1 VSRHLPSVWDVSP
14 ISQTKLDNLALRFD
28 RTGAIAFGVYDTEEP
43 ERLCAGGAKLVGLV
57 GSDVNSIHRS
67 EPKFSTGD
75 LHASAAAQA
84 DDDMRMMMSFQAGEA
99 SRFEFK
105 VAHME
110 LHLLSQVSNQDLAR
124 CSPELAAPM
133 CGELVWL

>member
-1 VSRHLPSVWDVSP
+1 M
-14 ISQTKLDNLALRFD
+14 
-28 RTGAIAFGVYDTEEP
+28 
-43 ERLCAGGAKLVGLV
+43 GLV
-57 GSDVNSIHRS
+57 GSDVDGIHRS
-67 EPKFSTGD
+67 ELKFSTGD
-75 LHASAAAQA
+75 LHAPAAAQT
-84 DDDMRMMMSFQAGEA
+84 DDDMRMMMAFQAGEA